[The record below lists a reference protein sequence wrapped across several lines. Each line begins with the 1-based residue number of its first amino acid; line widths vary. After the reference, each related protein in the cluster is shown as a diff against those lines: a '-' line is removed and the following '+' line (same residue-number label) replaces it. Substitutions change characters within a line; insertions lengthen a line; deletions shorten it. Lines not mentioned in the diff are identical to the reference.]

1 MRIKKLMSAL
11 CVFAISVSTFTI
23 ASADTTN
30 DKSLGGVPTAKAEFV
45 EYTTNTSK
53 SWAKAWV
60 KITIDM
66 SAAEKLS
73 AYEETTEY
81 DPVEEDDVLVK
92 KGNGIA
98 TAGFAL
104 TASEDAFKPQST
116 NLTKATNWL
125 LEAQATKAFKAA
137 FGPKTLA
144 TDYYTEQTAEFIVN
158 FKVSSSDF
166 DKSTKLSLTDV
177 TLGGMNQ
184 QAGIWEY
191 AVAASNITIPS
202 YNEWS
207 TPTPTAKDAV
217 KGKTINGSQMF
228 STSEAITMPE
238 GVDDVTV
245 TITNDKVTDKT
256 IEETVG
262 KNKNVL
268 GAGTTKFI
276 PIVSYK
282 IGDTTLKGSIFTIKV
297 TNGENNLGTWTYTVP
312 TE

>member
-30 DKSLGGVPTAKAEFV
+30 DKSLGGIPTAKAEFV

-158 FKVSSSDF
+158 FRVSSSDF

-191 AVAASNITIPS
+191 AVAASDITIPS

-207 TPTPTAKDAV
+207 TPPTPSAKAAV
-217 KGKTINGSQMF
+217 EGKEVNGSKMF
-228 STSEAITMPE
+228 STDTAITVPTE
-238 GVDDVTV
+238 GSLNVK
-245 TITNDKVTDKT
+245 ITKDGEGTKT
-256 IEETVG
+256 IDENISASE
-262 KNKNVL
+262 NVL
-268 GAGTTKFI
+268 GAGTTKII
-276 PIVSYK
+276 PIVSYQIGRSNVAVGDVFTIVIK
-282 IGDTTLKGSIFTIKV
+282 NGDTTV
-297 TNGENNLGTWTYTVP
+297 GTWTYTAK
-312 TE
+312 